1 TPPGPQLSGQ
11 QNQGAPPFDQI
22 YDSGFPLTPGLSQL
36 LNAVQV
42 LILQSEQRTATRLE
56 QVSTELKEVKT
67 ELKTEMF
74 AVMEDV
80 GSLKESVAVLE
91 GQMSWLA
98 GEVLEI
104 KSDVKGLSRK
114 LDDLHIIA
122 HLPELLALVQP
133 PSPTV
138 ADTGAAPSQ
147 NAPGVSS
154 TPSPSQW
161 QQPDTK

>member
-1 TPPGPQLSGQ
+1 
-11 QNQGAPPFDQI
+11 
-22 YDSGFPLTPGLSQL
+22 
-36 LNAVQV
+36 
-42 LILQSEQRTATRLE
+42 
-56 QVSTELKEVKT
+56 
-67 ELKTEMF
+67 MF
-74 AVMEDV
+74 TVMEDV

-104 KSDVKGLSRK
+104 KSDVKDLSRK
-114 LDDLHIIA
+114 LDDLHIIT

-133 PSPTV
+133 SSPTV
-138 ADTGAAPSQ
+138 ADTDAAPGQ
-147 NAPGVSS
+147 NALNVSS